1 MSLQLRLLNA
11 WLRVVIKPKLKRM
24 KDPLQLRESL
34 RRDAARFFVMPEGSH
49 VVSNLVRRE
58 GASAGAGMMD
68 VQWVSTGRPD
78 RRRVILYLHGG
89 AYIAGSCETHR
100 HLGAA
105 LAGAAGV
112 RAVLPDY
119 RLAPEDPYPAALE
132 DALSA
137 YRHLLDAGYE
147 SREIAIA
154 GDSAGGGLGFAL
166 LLALQRE
173 GLPRPACIVGFSP
186 WTDLTGQSPT
196 LTINANRDAM
206 LPATRL
212 EEAVQFVLD
221 GHDPADPLVS
231 PVFGEWDNPPPAM
244 LFASK
249 HEILLDDSVQLA
261 HRLRAAGG
269 DVTLEL
275 WRHVP
280 HAWPIFTSRL
290 PEAVRSIAS
299 AGAFIARHLEVE

>member
-1 MSLQLRLLNA
+1 MSLQLRLLNV
-11 WLRVVIKPKLKRM
+11 WLRFFIKPKLRRM
-24 KDPLQLRESL
+24 KDPQQVRDSL
-34 RRDAARFFVMPEGSH
+34 ERDAARFFAMPEGSH
-49 VVSNLVRRE
+49 VVADRIRRD
-58 GASAGAGMMD
+58 GAPADAGMLD

-100 HLGAA
+100 HLAAA

-112 RAVLPDY
+112 RAILPDY
-119 RLAPEDPYPAALE
+119 RLAPEDPFPAALE
-132 DALSA
+132 DAATA
-137 YRHLLDAGYE
+137 YRHLLSAGYD
-147 SREIAIA
+147 SHEIAIA

-166 LLALQRE
+166 LLLLQRE
-173 GLPRPACIVGFSP
+173 DLPKPACLVGFSP
-186 WTDLTGQSPT
+186 WTDLTGDSPT
-196 LTINANRDAM
+196 LTLNAKRDAM
-206 LPATRL
+206 LPGSRL
-212 EEAVQFVLD
+212 VEAVQYVLN
-221 GHDPADPLVS
+221 GHDPGDPLAS
-231 PVFGEWDNPPPAM
+231 PVFGEWKAPPPAM

-280 HAWPIFTSRL
+280 HAWPIFTPRL
-290 PEAVRSIAS
+290 PEAVKAIAT
-299 AGAFIARHLEVE
+299 AGAFIARHLEVA